1 MARRKILSIFGSRA
15 EAMKMAPVVKALE
28 SRPNEFE
35 SVVCIT
41 AQQGEALD
49 QVLSMFRI
57 KPHIDLS
64 LARESQS
71 FSQLM
76 AQALMTFEQMFRKV
90 KPDWV
95 LVQGDTT
102 SAMAAS
108 LAAFYNGVS
117 IGHIEA
123 GLRTY
128 DKNSPF
134 PEEVN
139 RRVTS
144 VVADLHF
151 APTKAA
157 KENLVREGVEEK
169 RVFVTGNMI
178 LDALFMIIG
187 KQSLPQVQEE
197 MNRYFLKN
205 FGITFASN
213 KRKILVTGQRRDSF
227 SKDFENM
234 CQGLKDIARFVDD
247 VEIVYPV
254 QLSPNVLGPVKRILG
269 NTDNIYLIPP
279 LDYELFVYLV
289 SNCYLLMT
297 DSGDVQEEAALLG
310 KPVLVMKEASDRPAA
325 VDPET
330 VRLVGTDKNQILY
343 EAQLV
348 LTNSQIYMSMCK
360 TPNPNGVGKATQN
373 ILKLLS
379 QS

>member
-269 NTDNIYLIPP
+269 NTDNICLIPP

-310 KPVLVMKEASDRPAA
+310 KPVLVMREASERPAA

-360 TPNPNGVGKATQN
+360 APNPNGVGKATQN